1 MAHEPPQARMLRGD
15 EAQLYEDHSTALR
28 AAVRHFV
35 NADDT
40 IIEDA
45 CAFAWLQL
53 MRHQPDRGPT
63 LFAWLRTVAI
73 REAWRLYERDT
84 REPSIELFPGLDP
97 GHDALTQQAAA
108 RDALRALVEL
118 PPKQR
123 DTLALLILGFSYN
136 EIAARRD
143 VTKTNVNRH
152 LTRARAH
159 LRLVRDQH

>member
-1 MAHEPPQARMLRGD
+1 VAHEPPQARMLQGD
-15 EAQLYEDHSTALR
+15 EAQLYQDHSNPLR

-84 REPSIELFPGLDP
+84 REPSLELFPGLDP
-97 GHDALTQQAAA
+97 GHDALTQQTAA
-108 RDALRALVEL
+108 RDALRALVAL

-123 DTLALLILGFSYN
+123 DTLALLILGFSYD
-136 EIAARRD
+136 EIAAHRR

-159 LRLVRDQH
+159 LRLVRDDH